1 MMKCKECGQKL
12 SKLDRDICP
21 FCGCRKPL
29 EGMEDVT
36 QDFTMAF
43 TPVEIEKKEI
53 KRKSK
58 LIAALLSIFLG
69 FFGATGFYLGKYKQ
83 ALIQIAFSFIIVG
96 GFGCLFFFT
105 CLENALAF
113 VIPGALVLCLN
124 IAYGIRLLVSNSITD
139 KNGEFL
145 K

>member
-12 SKLDRDICP
+12 SKLDKDICP

-36 QDFTMAF
+36 QDFTKAF
-43 TPVEIEKKEI
+43 TPIEVEEKAI
-53 KRKSK
+53 KPKSK
-58 LIAALLSIFLG
+58 LVAALLSMFLG
-69 FFGATGFYLGKYKQ
+69 FLGATGFYLGKYKE
-83 ALIQIAFSFIIVG
+83 AVIQIAFSAIIIG
-96 GFGCLFFFT
+96 GFGCLLFFT

-113 VIPGALVLCLN
+113 VIPGALVLGLN
-124 IAYGIRLLVSNSITD
+124 IAYGIRLLISNSITD
-139 KNGEFL
+139 RNGEFL